1 MILNSQS
8 GVTGVVSIVK
18 TNSNNEVTDKV
29 VSNLVVTT
37 GKTIIATLLS
47 GGTGAITHMAVGS
60 GSVAAAVGDVAL
72 GTQISTRVALTSTTA
87 STNTVTYVA
96 TFAPGANTGTLTE
109 AGLFNNA
116 TGVLTNML
124 ARTVFPTIT
133 KEAGDTITI
142 TWVITIS

>member
-60 GSVAAAVGDVAL
+60 GAVPAASGDVAL
-72 GTQISTRVALTSTTA
+72 GAQISTRVALSSTTA

-109 AGLFNNA
+109 AGLFNSA

-124 ARTVFPTIT
+124 ARTVYPTIT